1 MIEGLWQRMAEF
13 LAQEAEAY
21 ADLAVLGKKKQ
32 EALVKG
38 SLSDLEKVTRAE
50 QVIIARAGKIEEKRW
65 KLQEEVAS
73 FVSKPVAEVRFADI
87 IPMAE
92 EPYRESLEKNREAIQ
107 SSIRQITELNEM
119 NSELIQQSLAY
130 VNFMLSVL
138 STRVSAT
145 YDTSGE
151 MAQKPAGIVDRKA

>member
-1 MIEGLWQRMAEF
+1 MSEGLWKRMAEF

-32 EALVKG
+32 DALVRG
-38 SLSDLEKVTRAE
+38 NLSDLEAVTRAE
-50 QVIIARAGKIEEKRW
+50 QVIIARAARIEEKRW

-73 FVSKPVAEVRFADI
+73 MMSVPASEVKLADI
-87 IPMAE
+87 ISRADD
-92 EPYRESLEKNREAIQ
+92 PYRGSLEKSRDAIQ
-107 SSIRQITELNEM
+107 QSIKQIADLNET

-138 STRVSAT
+138 STRTGAT

-151 MAQKPAGIVDRKA
+151 MPQQPVGIVDRKA